1 MLSFVYFAFIIC
13 WFTIKAQEWDYESAA
28 EWYKDYPEC
37 GGDTQ
42 SPINIDYNTIN
53 MNCPITLENGHESLV
68 WSIVDLKRT
77 YTIENNGHSL
87 EMVPHDLI
95 YSSTNPAINSPIAV
109 LQNNF
114 MTSSGEHKNY
124 CFDRAHIHYGSN
136 SNMGSEHTVNNL
148 RAPMEIHF
156 VHYSC

>member
-1 MLSFVYFAFIIC
+1 MEYSRF
-13 WFTIKAQEWDYESAA
+13 K
-28 EWYKDYPEC
+28 K
-37 GGDTQ
+37 
-42 SPINIDYNTIN
+42 NI
-53 MNCPITLENGHESLV
+53 
-68 WSIVDLKRT
+68 
-77 YTIENNGHSL
+77 TIENNGHSL

-95 YSSTNPAINSPIAV
+95 YSSTHPVINSPIAV

-156 VHYSC
+156 VHYSCDYDSLDEALNDQNVEDKYVLAVVTV